1 MRHFAL
7 LVLVCGCAARA
18 AAQSE
23 GSVLPNLSGS
33 TRMAAMGGVG
43 VAILGDAAAI
53 FDNPAGI
60 APVRHVSLE
69 ASFEPYLAGTNYTTA
84 ALALR
89 LGQFNWGVG
98 GQTLD
103 YGSEPVVVG
112 GTPTGETF
120 HAVDLLGTTSLVY
133 RRGIFALGGGATYAR
148 QDIGLAPVSTWA
160 GNVGLGADVFEILE
174 FGVSV
179 LNLGGDFGNGSTLG
193 RRTRAGFTTNYV
205 NPQATYHWLATVE
218 GEWPEGAPAQ
228 LLVGL
233 EGGLGSRSVGVTGR
247 IGYATRSPTS
257 AESRWSVGGGL
268 RVGKVNLDYAYQTY
282 NLVGGPTH
290 RVGMRWST

>member
-1 MRHFAL
+1 MRRVAL
-7 LVLVCGCAARA
+7 VVLWWGCAAPVV
-18 AAQSE
+18 AQSE
-23 GSVLPNLSGS
+23 GSVLPDLSGS

-43 VAILGDAAAI
+43 VAVLGDAASI

-69 ASFEPYLAGTNYTTA
+69 ASFEPYLAGTNYTA
-84 ALALR
+84 AAVAVR
-89 LGQFNWGVG
+89 LGRFNWGIG

-103 YGSEPVVVG
+103 YGTEPVVVG

-120 HAVDLLGTTSLVY
+120 HAVDALGTTSLVY

-148 QDIGLAPVSTWA
+148 QSIGLEPMSAWA
-160 GNVGLGADVFEILE
+160 GNVGLGIDVFEILE
-174 FGVSV
+174 FGVSM
-179 LNLGGDFGNGSTLG
+179 LNLGGEFPDGSTLG

-205 NPQATYHWLATVE
+205 NPQATYHWLATIE
-218 GEWPEGAPAQ
+218 GEWPDGAPAE
-228 LLVGL
+228 LLIGL

-247 IGYATRSPTS
+247 VGYVTRSPTS
-257 AESRWSVGGGL
+257 AESRWSAGAGI
-268 RVGKVNLDYAYQTY
+268 RVGKVNVDYAYQAY
-282 NLVGGPTH
+282 DLIGGPTH